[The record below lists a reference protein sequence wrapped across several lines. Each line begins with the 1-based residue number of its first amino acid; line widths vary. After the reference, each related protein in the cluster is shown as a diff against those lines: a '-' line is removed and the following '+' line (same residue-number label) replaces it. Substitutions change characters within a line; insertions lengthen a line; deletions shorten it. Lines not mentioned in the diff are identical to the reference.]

1 VFYPTHALVTAQ
13 EILFFWVARM
23 IMAGLEFM
31 GDVPFADVYLNGT
44 VRDTQRRKMSKSLG
58 NGIDPLEV
66 VRIYGADALRYTVI
80 AAQGLGTDVIMDPAN
95 LDDTFAPGRNF
106 ANKIWNAGRFV
117 LMNVDG
123 DPVAPLD
130 AVADDLEL
138 ADRWILSR
146 LDMAAEDVTR
156 RLDGF
161 RFDEAAQAVYHFF
174 RGELA
179 DWYLELV
186 KPRLREDAEPKS
198 RAAARATLVAAFDGV
213 MRLLHPIM
221 PFITEALWLQLP
233 VPSGEERE
241 ASLVIARWPAFGTRW
256 RDVPAE
262 AELDALRELIERV
275 RSLRSEYDVPPGSPI
290 GIQLRDVSP
299 ALDAA
304 LAKERHALERLAR
317 VNRIDVGGNGGD
329 GAGAHAVLRGGT
341 ELFVPLADL
350 IDIDRER
357 QRLQAE
363 IDRLDEQVHA
373 VEARLGNAQ
382 FVERAPAA
390 IVEKEREKAD
400 SFRDQRER
408 LSTKLAALG

>member
-1 VFYPTHALVTAQ
+1 
-13 EILFFWVARM
+13 
-23 IMAGLEFM
+23 
-31 GDVPFADVYLNGT
+31 
-44 VRDTQRRKMSKSLG
+44 
-58 NGIDPLEV
+58 
-66 VRIYGADALRYTVI
+66 
-80 AAQGLGTDVIMDPAN
+80 
-95 LDDTFAPGRNF
+95 
-106 ANKIWNAGRFV
+106 
-117 LMNVDG
+117 
-123 DPVAPLD
+123 
-130 AVADDLEL
+130 
-138 ADRWILSR
+138 
-146 LDMAAEDVTR
+146 
-156 RLDGF
+156 
-161 RFDEAAQAVYHFF
+161 
-174 RGELA
+174 
-179 DWYLELV
+179 
-186 KPRLREDAEPKS
+186 
-198 RAAARATLVAAFDGV
+198 
-213 MRLLHPIM
+213 M